1 MGTSTTGGSVLAV
14 ATNAT
19 GERYDRWDGG
29 GGLDG
34 VLRALR
40 APAPLGRT
48 GPPCCTWV
56 CSTVVGDVRD
66 RGLHAGAA
74 HAGGAGVE
82 EPDPEFE
89 AVLVR
94 RLAQRYLGVVAD
106 AAAGRPVPAVW
117 QLLLDPPPVRPIRL
131 AMAGVGTLLG
141 FDLTLAF
148 VGTCTV
154 LGRTPDGRERDTHH
168 RVAALLGS
176 GAREVV
182 RCLGGVAESALAGAL
197 DAPAAWDAA
206 WLRAVRLWTLR
217 GRPAEA
223 EGERRLLDLDLRA
236 AALRTLTGS

>member
-1 MGTSTTGGSVLAV
+1 MGTSITGGSVLAV
-14 ATNAT
+14 AMNAT
-19 GERYDRWDGG
+19 GERHDRGDGG

-40 APAPLGRT
+40 APAPGGHT

-66 RGLHAGAA
+66 RGLHTGAA
-74 HAGGAGVE
+74 LLGDE

-94 RLAQRYLGVVAD
+94 RLAHRYLGVVAD

-117 QLLLDPPPVRPIRL
+117 QLLLDPPPVRPVRL
-131 AMAGVGTLLG
+131 AVAGVGTLLG

-154 LGRTPDGRERDTHH
+154 LGRTPDGRECGTHH

-176 GAREVV
+176 CAREVV
-182 RCLGGVAESALAGAL
+182 RCIGGAADPALAGAV

-206 WLRAVRLWTLR
+206 WLRAVRLWALR
-217 GRPAEA
+217 GRPAKAEA
-223 EGERRLLDLDLRA
+223 ERRLLDLDLRA
-236 AALRTLTGS
+236 AALRTLSGTA